1 MLIQCWRGY
10 KGFMEDDRCFQMA
23 VRLGGFARIRI
34 DHIDFFVPEDRAEFL
49 LLLEPRLI
57 RVEREDYID

>member
-10 KGFMEDDRCFQMA
+10 KGVMEDDRCFQMTQ
-23 VRLGGFARIRI
+23 RLGGFAKIRI

-49 LLLEPRLI
+49 ILLEPRLI
-57 RVEREDYID
+57 RLPDQDYID